1 MTARF
6 DRLFTRGNQSAQM
19 LLATG
24 LLVLSIIRFAKTD
37 RARRSRLDT
46 WLIAVVSDVVL
57 FPVMISQLARWF
69 MCLSDLPSITRDRSP
84 TFILMFSPLSP
95 YH

>member
-6 DRLFTRGNQSAQM
+6 DRLFTRGNQTAQM

-46 WLIAVVSDVVL
+46 WLIAVVSDV
-57 FPVMISQLARWF
+57 A
-69 MCLSDLPSITRDRSP
+69 TRDL
-84 TFILMFSPLSP
+84 TFVSLSP
-95 YH
+95 HQYHSRSDSTFLTNDIPSHRLSADASR